1 MPTRRFTEEH
11 IIRILREAEAPGEQV
26 REVCRKYG
34 IAEQTC
40 SRWRHR

>member
-1 MPTRRFTEEH
+1 MPTRRFTEEQ